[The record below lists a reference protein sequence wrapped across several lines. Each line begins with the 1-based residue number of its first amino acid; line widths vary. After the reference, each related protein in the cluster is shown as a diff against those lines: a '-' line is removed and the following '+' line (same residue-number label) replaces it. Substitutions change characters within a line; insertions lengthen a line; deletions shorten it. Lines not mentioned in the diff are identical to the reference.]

1 MQTNRKIIQ
10 LLGDNIR
17 TKTEH
22 VEAGPDGSWTLDRL
36 MYSTRTNVHCTMYIA
51 HKSWTSVYS
60 RDKLGFYAET
70 FGGLRV

>member
-22 VEAGPDGSWTLDRL
+22 VEAGPDGSWTDS
-36 MYSTRTNVHCTMYIA
+36 YSTRTNVHSTQ
-51 HKSWTSVYS
+51 KLDVRSS
-60 RDKLGFYAET
+60 RDKLGFYAEI
-70 FGGLRV
+70 FVGLSV